1 MAYLALYRVHRPQ
14 RFEEVVGQDKIV
26 KALKNALSEN
36 RLSHAYLFAGPRG
49 TGKTSIAK
57 IIAKAVNCENLKDGE
72 PCNECH
78 ACRDINNG
86 TFMDVV
92 EIDAASNRGIDEIRD
107 LREKVRILPAQG
119 KRKVYIIDEVHM
131 LTTEAF
137 NALLKTLEEP
147 PHHVMFILATTEPQ
161 KIPATIKSR
170 CQVYYFRRLT
180 LEEIAERLKKVA
192 EAYGLEMEE
201 EALFLMAR
209 RANGGLR
216 DALSIMD
223 QIYAYKEGKI
233 TKKDVVDVLGIVDDV
248 FLARLLN
255 AVLERDTRGVIEMLG
270 QALNEGKEAQ
280 QLARETV
287 FYLRDLLIYKNLG
300 RNADFYVVEEE
311 NLKFLEEQKG
321 KVNQD
326 SLLKALRMMMN
337 MVERLRFSEGNKFLL
352 EMAFLEMMDVL
363 CPETGNILEKED
375 AVIKEKRTVSKNI
388 KAQKREASGDE
399 GEKALWQKILAGVKE
414 KKIPTHALLSQGKF
428 IGIKDDVIYIGFR
441 KGYKFHKERME
452 ERGNREILEEVL
464 EKIFKRPLEIQF
476 IFLDDDQYNDIMVKK
491 AIEYFGEDIV
501 QIKD

>member
-1 MAYLALYRVHRPQ
+1 MSYLALYRVHRPQ

-26 KALKNALSEN
+26 KALQNALRED

-57 IIAKAVNCENLKDGE
+57 IVAKAVNCESPKEGE
-72 PCNECH
+72 PCNQC
-78 ACRDINNG
+78 ASCRDINNG

-92 EIDAASNRGIDEIRD
+92 EIDAASNRGIDEMRD

-147 PHHVMFILATTEPQ
+147 PSHVIFILATTEPQ
-161 KIPATIKSR
+161 RIPATIKSR
-170 CQVYYFRRLT
+170 CQIYYFRRLT
-180 LEEIAERLKKVA
+180 LEEIAGRLKKVS
-192 EAYGLEMEE
+192 EAYGMDWEE
-201 EALFLMAR
+201 DALYLVAR

-223 QIYAYKEGKI
+223 QVYAYKGERI
-233 TKKDVVDVLGIVDDV
+233 TKQDVLDVLGVVDDV
-248 FLARLLN
+248 FLAHLLD
-255 AVLERDTRGVIEMLG
+255 AVLSRDMKRVIEMLG

-287 FYLRDLLIYKNLG
+287 FYLRDLLLYKHLG
-300 RNADFYVVEEE
+300 DKADFYVVTGD
-311 NLKFLEEQKG
+311 NVHFLEEQKG
-321 KVNQD
+321 KVDQD
-326 SLLKALRMMMN
+326 ALLKALRIMMN
-337 MVERLRFSEGNKFLL
+337 SVERLKFSEGNRFLL
-352 EMAFLEMMDVL
+352 EMAFLEMMDILSSSPGKLV
-363 CPETGNILEKED
+363 EGEDEMTGDKKP
-375 AVIKEKRTVSKNI
+375 ASGKSKTPVKEKAR
-388 KAQKREASGDE
+388 DE
-399 GEKALWQKILAGVKE
+399 GEKVLWQKILAGVKE

-428 IGIKDDVIYIGFR
+428 IGIKDDVIYIGFK
-441 KGYKFHKERME
+441 KGYRFHKERME

-464 EKIFKRPLEIQF
+464 AKIFKKPLEIQF

-491 AIEYFGEDIV
+491 AIEYFGEDVV
-501 QIKD
+501 QIRD